1 MRYLDTWT
9 RDDAPPCG
17 GFRLRPRSIEMICPN
32 RFERLQLSSFVPD
45 TGMHGFLVE
54 WTVVQSSET
63 GVLKQGGHAAVALT
77 LLVKAACTAN
87 PTSKTWVQEEST
99 AGASAR

>member
-9 RDDAPPCG
+9 RDDAPPVG

-45 TGMHGFLVE
+45 TGIYGFLVE
-54 WTVVQSSET
+54 WTVAQSSET
-63 GVLKQGGHAAVALT
+63 RVLKQGGHGEGQDSMLSCRYGIDAP
-77 LLVKAACTAN
+77 C
-87 PTSKTWVQEEST
+87 Q
-99 AGASAR
+99 G